1 MKQLPKVIIP
11 HVHGVQGPEEH
22 LAYISQAEAHM
33 LKMMTDGQSNK
44 TPMGPQSFE
53 NLYGLASPQ
62 QTQSY
67 YSAPQSSVG
76 AHTTGSGGGYGVGG
90 GGGTMPASSSGSGFS
105 GSSSGGN
112 SGSGS
117 QTGYTGNAMGG
128 GFGAQAFGKS
138 TTPAASILQAILG
151 GNSGGY
157 NSSMAQALMG
167 AGIGNGWRVGDG
179 VVANGKMQDRIPQ
192 SQNQTNQAMMQ
203 PKDQSRIMPAGFMA
217 NYQAYQQ
224 PPGAMMTA
232 DQVPAVPGAVQ
243 DAQSTHM
250 PFMLKNAQDLL
261 ANGYGQYP
269 SGQGLV
275 PPAPQVAAASDT
287 GYPPGY
293 NPNGPET
300 PSTGLGA
307 SPAAGDQAT
316 TGPTMKYPVKPFN
329 TDGILLGN
337 PNGNRLA
344 LAADRFANMPI
355 AKGSIVGRLLGGGN
369 DNVAMNNS
377 NQSNMMSGG
386 GGGGSQSVAPAQ
398 TQQPQT
404 QTDPMTGETYYI
416 DPATGKRV
424 TVKAGTQTASAG
436 KMPWYYPK
444 YENGPSNLPT
454 GLGGYIG

>member
-1 MKQLPKVIIP
+1 MKQLPQVIIP

-33 LKMMTDGQSNK
+33 LKLMTDGQSNK

-157 NSSMAQALMG
+157 NSS
-167 AGIGNGWRVGDG
+167 
-179 VVANGKMQDRIPQ
+179 
-192 SQNQTNQAMMQ
+192 T
-203 PKDQSRIMPAGFMA
+203 
-217 NYQAYQQ
+217 QQ

-250 PFMLKNAQDLL
+250 PFVLKNAQDLL

-275 PPAPQVAAASDT
+275 PPAPQVATANDT
-287 GYPPGY
+287 GYPPRY

-300 PSTGLGA
+300 LSTGLGA
-307 SPAAGDQAT
+307 SPAAGNQAT

-329 TDGILLGN
+329 TDGILFGN